1 MKRIMECNKCRNL
14 YFKNEVQGY
23 NCSLGIDIYGR
34 ISNNTNHDCS
44 HFEPKSKPKFT
55 QKQKEENR
63 IKTAYGNLGYNNN
76 GDIKTKS
83 DLDLLIADLKESLIF
98 ANQKLE
104 EYTEIKDKAVSLIS
118 ILEDIENEY
127 EKEILRELNPN
138 RTIY

>member
-1 MKRIMECNKCRNL
+1 MDCNKCKNL
-14 YFKNEVQGY
+14 YLKNEEQGY
-23 NCSLGIDIYGR
+23 VCSIGVDIYGR
-34 ISNNTNHDCS
+34 ISNNIHQDCS
-44 HFEPKSKPKFT
+44 DFEAKSKPKFT
-55 QKQKEENR
+55 QKQKEESR
-63 IKTAYGNLGYNNN
+63 IIKAYENLGYNN

-83 DLDLLIADLKESLIF
+83 DLDLLIADLKEGLNF

-118 ILEDIENEY
+118 IFEDIENEY